1 MKFREGQFGTTV
13 NVNMKKKMVKALKLF
28 QSTEML
34 LQLYLGVNW
43 ANVNLLR
50 GFSVLSMFNYKIKD
64 YAPEMFFTYFLKASK
79 LS

>member
-1 MKFREGQFGTTV
+1 MK
-13 NVNMKKKMVKALKLF
+13 KKKMVKALKLF

-43 ANVNLLR
+43 ANANLLR
-50 GFSVLSMFNYKIKD
+50 GFSVLSMFNYKKD